1 MPGTLEK
8 AEAKYGDY
16 WGDWT
21 VDAGFYGLEK
31 PGLAWVIES
40 IKPNTEKAA
49 KELVKLTGRIT
60 AAVRDKITPPMP
72 GVLALVFSDRPHRHR
87 LRAEKIDG
95 GWRITE
101 YDFRA
106 WTFDIKTQ
114 NA

>member
-1 MPGTLEK
+1 
-8 AEAKYGDY
+8 
-16 WGDWT
+16 
-21 VDAGFYGLEK
+21 
-31 PGLAWVIES
+31 
-40 IKPNTEKAA
+40 
-49 KELVKLTGRIT
+49 
-60 AAVRDKITPPMP
+60 MP